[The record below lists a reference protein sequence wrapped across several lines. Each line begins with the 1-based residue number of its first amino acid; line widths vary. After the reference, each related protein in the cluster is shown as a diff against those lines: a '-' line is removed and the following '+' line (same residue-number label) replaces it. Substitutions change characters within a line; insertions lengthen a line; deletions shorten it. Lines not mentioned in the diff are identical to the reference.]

1 MRAARP
7 PRGEG
12 AVLFSLEGGR
22 LCPAE
27 EAAPLR
33 SDGQYVGLYP
43 ADRLDEA
50 ALRFQLPAALLEEY
64 RSHKAARFE
73 GHTGYDSIFLNV
85 LDSSNL
91 HSRRRGILIYLD
103 AGKLLVFTD
112 SAGVLA
118 ALHSYAAQAEDCSVD
133 RLLYD
138 LFKYLTRQDGP
149 RLAGLEEQI
158 GQLEAALLEERPA
171 DYVRKITYIRRDL
184 RVLKAHYEQLYS
196 VLEGIQENENRLFG
210 RDQMRYFKLFAGRL
224 DRLNAEVLNLREYVT
239 QVREAYQAQVD
250 ISMNKIMKVLT
261 VVTAV
266 ISPLSLIA
274 GWYGMNLQMPETSWS
289 WGYPAV
295 ILLSLA
301 VAGCCLAYFHK
312 NKWL

>member
-50 ALRFQLPAALLEEY
+50 AL
-64 RSHKAARFE
+64 
-73 GHTGYDSIFLNV
+73 
-85 LDSSNL
+85 
-91 HSRRRGILIYLD
+91 
-103 AGKLLVFTD
+103 
-112 SAGVLA
+112 
-118 ALHSYAAQAEDCSVD
+118 
-133 RLLYD
+133 
-138 LFKYLTRQDGP
+138 
-149 RLAGLEEQI
+149 
-158 GQLEAALLEERPA
+158 LEERPA

-184 RVLKAHYEQLYS
+184 RVLKAHYEQFYS